1 MKAKPIENLYAHCKN
16 KHMQY
21 EEYDKKYGLKNPKLG
36 NTEFI
41 RNAYNS
47 EGWKQAITCVM
58 NNYECIPKET
68 K

>member
-1 MKAKPIENLYAHCKN
+1 
-16 KHMQY
+16 MQF

-41 RNAYNS
+41 RNAFNS
-47 EGWKQAITCVM
+47 EGWKQAVKYVM
-58 NNYECIPKET
+58 DNYECTPKET